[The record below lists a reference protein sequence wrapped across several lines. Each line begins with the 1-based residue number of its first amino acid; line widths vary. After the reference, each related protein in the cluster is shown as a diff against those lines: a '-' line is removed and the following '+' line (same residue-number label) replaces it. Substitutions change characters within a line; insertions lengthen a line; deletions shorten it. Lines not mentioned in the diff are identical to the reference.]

1 MACIR
6 EILPNAKAFK
16 QFWKDKG
23 PFKYAL
29 TSNEY
34 PPVLLEPEEWIFGND
49 KTEVL
54 KALMGFDSS
63 KMAVVRAPFNP
74 DKKNI
79 LRPEALCPWKITH
92 FPEEWNAMVCDAFVP
107 EGHLTCQVT
116 HEVAAMGGADEAAD
130 VEAAFFS
137 LLGRQME
144 TMGYLLL
151 EPGSNSKS
159 AAIAAYLEEWEEDD
173 ADAGIF

>member
-23 PFKYAL
+23 PFRYAL

-49 KTEVL
+49 RTEVL
-54 KALMGFDSS
+54 KDLMGFEKS
-63 KMAVVRAPFNP
+63 KMAFVRAPFNP

-79 LRPEALCPWKITH
+79 LRPEDLCAWKINH
-92 FPEEWNAMVCDAFVP
+92 FPEEWNAIVCDAFVP
-107 EGHLTCQVT
+107 EGHLTCGVSD
-116 HEVAAMGGADEAAD
+116 EVGGH
-130 VEAAFFS
+130 
-137 LLGRQME
+137 G
-144 TMGYLLL
+144 
-151 EPGSNSKS
+151 GS
-159 AAIAAYLEEWEEDD
+159 
-173 ADAGIF
+173 G